1 MVGLSVRAPGDHPQP
16 LLGKEGNQVSI
27 LRHSGE
33 LKDHGVWTLFPA
45 SASADCNRLAL
56 VAGIVKRKV
65 HAEGVRK
72 PVG

>member
-1 MVGLSVRAPGDHPQP
+1 MVGLSFRAPGNHPQP

-27 LRHSGE
+27 LMHSGE
-33 LKDHGVWTLFPA
+33 MKDHGVWALFPA
-45 SASADCNRLAL
+45 SASANCNRLVH

-65 HAEGVRK
+65 HAAGVRK